1 MDTRTIAPSNH
12 KEIPK
17 ESLGLWLGMLLP
29 WILAVLDRQPRR
41 RSSSSRQVLS
51 DPEPAPVELRVG
63 SPHLMEWDFAILLFL
78 ILAIPVLSGVVQHFT
93 KDRKLDDDE
102 DDWWRRIK

>member
-1 MDTRTIAPSNH
+1 
-12 KEIPK
+12 
-17 ESLGLWLGMLLP
+17 
-29 WILAVLDRQPRR
+29 
-41 RSSSSRQVLS
+41 
-51 DPEPAPVELRVG
+51 
-63 SPHLMEWDFAILLFL
+63 MEWDFAILLFL